1 MDSVGTR
8 WNQRNARETPP
19 ARWELGDQVQRRGH
33 NRRGPATG
41 DQRLLDWGGCK
52 GDVVNDQHEEWLELC
67 RQASVEQDPAK
78 LLRLVSRINE
88 LLEAKDKRLRP
99 SNVRPTSN
107 GDGVF
112 QIAYDETL
120 VITRAELLRNRGYQ
134 VSSALGNDGAK
145 RILDKRERYRLF
157 IVGHA
162 APRETR
168 EEIVGWLK
176 ANFPGTKILA
186 LNPPHH
192 AKLAEA
198 DYNVILNGPEEWLS
212 AVANAAA

>member
-1 MDSVGTR
+1 M
-8 WNQRNARETPP
+8 
-19 ARWELGDQVQRRGH
+19 
-33 NRRGPATG
+33 
-41 DQRLLDWGGCK
+41 
-52 GDVVNDQHEEWLELC
+52 NDQPEEWPELC

-99 SNVRPTSN
+99 SEVRPTSN

-120 VITRAELLRNRGYQ
+120 LITRSELLKNRGYE

-145 RILDKRERYRLF
+145 RILDRRERYRLF

-168 EEIVGWLK
+168 EEMVRWLK
-176 ANFPGTKILA
+176 ANFPNTKILVV
-186 LNPPHH
+186 NPPSS
-192 AKLAEA
+192 AILAGA
-198 DYNVILNGPEEWLS
+198 DYNVVLNGPEEWLS
-212 AVANAAA
+212 IVANTV